1 MKKVGLLL
9 ITAVFVFGSGFLKKS
24 EDGNYSLDTAE
35 AEKKANEAAAT
46 ANAEVEK
53 YAKQAGEITDAAI
66 AKIKEAAA
74 KISVPKEEVI
84 ADLDKTLDELKA
96 KAAAMDPAKVVAY
109 LDQYNNVF
117 KDTQAK
123 VADYTQQ
130 VKDLKWTQKFSKKG
144 KELKADLEKYNDRF
158 AGLKDQAEVYLAQL
172 KSFGLDPAAF
182 GLDLSAYGL

>member
-1 MKKVGLLL
+1 MKKVGLVLV
-9 ITAVFVFGSGFLKKS
+9 AVAFVFGCGFLKKS
-24 EDGNYSLDTAE
+24 DDGSYALDTAE

-53 YAKQAGEITDAAI
+53 YSKQAGEMTDAAI

-84 ADLDKTLDELKA
+84 ADLDKSLDDIK
-96 KAAAMDPAKVVAY
+96 KKVAAMDPAKVIAY

-144 KELKADLEKYNDRF
+144 KELKANLEKYNDQF
-158 AGLKDQAEVYLAQL
+158 AGLKKQAEVYLAQL

-182 GLDLSAYGL
+182 GIDLSAYGL